1 MKSPIAKILSKFS
14 KAFHSMMS
22 GVAATIMNNLD
33 DDSSVG
39 AATAHAW
46 AAYEV
51 ADQVGD
57 AVRQS
62 VKESYEEGVG
72 RTVKLFPSHLDKAWD
87 DSGMTLSEKLHGSDK
102 EMRDAIVETIREQL
116 KENRHAMQAARK
128 LYDGYNSGQAVTRQQ
143 GIPKYLQQ
151 IVAFARHSDLTD
163 EDRNDL
169 LRQVRRARRQV
180 ERLGQG
186 GAPNQALKTAYS
198 ELLDAVVNGSEKA
211 LSRSVHTAVEEKSR
225 YVAERIAR
233 TEAARAW
240 ADGFAEKYMD
250 DDSVVAF
257 QWKLASRHPKF
268 DICDLYAEANL
279 YGLGKGIYP
288 KNATPRLPVHPHCLC
303 HLAPVYRS
311 ELKGKK
317 AVDQLE
323 EGGRAW
329 LEKQSMYCRQQILGI
344 QGTKAFANQDS
355 WTKWARNYTG
365 ARLTGRPKD
374 LPESLK
380 PYLHDGKIK
389 IEDFSKRREDE
400 SEESFKKRV
409 MDYISSPYCTKGFI
423 DRQKIHFK
431 NSDMYID
438 GRSYYTDEK
447 AVYSLDIGKLLKD
460 GEVKTTNAGNWA
472 KKILIHHPGLTSYVV
487 RKDGE
492 IIVSEYSMVHIG
504 DKGIHIVPNKGG

>member
-1 MKSPIAKILSKFS
+1 
-14 KAFHSMMS
+14 MMS
-22 GVAATIMNNLD
+22 GVAVTILNNLD

-51 ADQVGD
+51 ASQVGD

-62 VKESYEEGVG
+62 VKESYEAGVG
-72 RTVKLFPSHLDKAWD
+72 RTIKLFPSHLDKAWD

-102 EMRDAIVETIREQL
+102 EMRDAIVETVREQL

-128 LYDGYNSGQAVTRQQ
+128 LYDGYNSGHAVTRQQ

-163 EDRNDL
+163 ENRNDL
-169 LRQVRRARRQV
+169 LRQVRRAKRQV

-240 ADGFAEKYMD
+240 ADGFAERYMD

-257 QWKLASRHPKF
+257 KWKLASRHPKF
-268 DICDLYAEANL
+268 DICDLYADANL

-317 AVDQLE
+317 VVDQLE
-323 EGGRAW
+323 EGGRVW
-329 LEKQSMYCRQQILGI
+329 LESQSLYHRQQILGI
-344 QGTKAFANQDS
+344 QGAKAFENKDP
-355 WTKWARNYTG
+355 WTEWARNY
-365 ARLTGRPKD
+365 
-374 LPESLK
+374 SQQMLK
-380 PYLHDGKIK
+380 
-389 IEDFSKRREDE
+389 
-400 SEESFKKRV
+400 
-409 MDYISSPYCTKGFI
+409 
-423 DRQKIHFK
+423 
-431 NSDMYID
+431 
-438 GRSYYTDEK
+438 K
-447 AVYSLDIGKLLKD
+447 A
-460 GEVKTTNAGNWA
+460 E
-472 KKILIHHPGLTSYVV
+472 
-487 RKDGE
+487 
-492 IIVSEYSMVHIG
+492 
-504 DKGIHIVPNKGG
+504 

>member
-14 KAFHSMMS
+14 KAFHSVMS
-22 GVAATIMNNLD
+22 GVAATIMTNLD

-62 VKESYEEGVG
+62 VKESYEAGVG
-72 RTVKLFPSHLDKAWD
+72 RTIKLFPSHLDKAWD

-102 EMRDAIVETIREQL
+102 EMRDTIVETIREQL

-169 LRQVRRARRQV
+169 LRQVRRAKRQV

-268 DICDLYAEANL
+268 DICDLYADANL

-329 LEKQSMYCRQQILGI
+329 LEKQSLYHRQQILGI
-344 QGTKAFANQDS
+344 QGAKAFANRDS

-365 ARLTGRPKD
+365 ARLAGRPKD

>member
-1 MKSPIAKILSKFS
+1 
-14 KAFHSMMS
+14 MMS

-102 EMRDAIVETIREQL
+102 EIRDAIVETIREQL

-329 LEKQSMYCRQQILGI
+329 LEKQSMYRRQQILGI

>member
-14 KAFHSMMS
+14 KAFRTMMS
-22 GVAATIMNNLD
+22 GVTATIINNLD
-33 DDSSVG
+33 DDSSAR
-39 AATAHAW
+39 AATEYAW
-46 AAYEV
+46 ASYEV
-51 ADQVGD
+51 ASRVGD

-62 VKESYEEGVG
+62 VKESYEVGVG
-72 RTVKLFPSHLDKAWD
+72 RTIKLIPSHLDKAWD

-116 KENRHAMQAARK
+116 KETRHAMQAARK

-329 LEKQSMYCRQQILGI
+329 LEKQSLYHRQQILGI
-344 QGTKAFANQDS
+344 QGAKAFANRDS

-365 ARLTGRPKD
+365 ARLAGRPKD

>member
-14 KAFHSMMS
+14 KAFHSVMS
-22 GVAATIMNNLD
+22 GVAATIMTNLD

-62 VKESYEEGVG
+62 VKESYEVGVG
-72 RTVKLFPSHLDKAWD
+72 RTIKLFPSHLDKAWD

-102 EMRDAIVETIREQL
+102 EMRDAIVETIKEQL

-317 AVDQLE
+317 AVDRLE

-329 LEKQSMYCRQQILGI
+329 LEKQSLYHRQQILGVA
-344 QGTKAFANQDS
+344 GCKSYERGADWRTM
-355 WTKWARNYTG
+355 ARNYSPKVMQSRKKHDIIKASGALNPFSNRATEHAVRYYEEIRHRKTDAIRIAQNTG
-365 ARLTGRPKD
+365 FRVQDIQA
-374 LPESLK
+374 
-380 PYLHDGKIK
+380 IK
-389 IEDFSKRREDE
+389 
-400 SEESFKKRV
+400 
-409 MDYISSPYCTKGFI
+409 DYIFVEEH
-423 DRQKIHFK
+423 DLV
-431 NSDMYID
+431 D
-438 GRSYYTDEK
+438 GHRRFYEDYEMAQSWQRLIEGRNIQEKDIVLLNHEFLERELVLFGYSQQEAHEK
-447 AVYSLDIGKLLKD
+447 AESIYNYAILLR
-460 GEVKTTNAGNWA
+460 E
-472 KKILIHHPGLTSYVV
+472 
-487 RKDGE
+487 
-492 IIVSEYSMVHIG
+492 
-504 DKGIHIVPNKGG
+504 

>member
-14 KAFHSMMS
+14 KAFRDMMS
-22 GVAATIMNNLD
+22 GVTVTILNNLD
-33 DDSSVG
+33 DDSSAR
-39 AATAHAW
+39 AATERAW
-46 AAYEV
+46 ASYEV
-51 ADQVGD
+51 ASRVGD

-62 VKESYEEGVG
+62 VKESYEAGVG
-72 RTVKLFPSHLDKAWD
+72 RTIKLFPSRLDKAWD

-151 IVAFARHSDLTD
+151 IAAFARHSDLTE
-163 EDRNDL
+163 EDRNAL
-169 LRQVRRARRQV
+169 LRQVRRAKRQV

-198 ELLDAVVNGSEKA
+198 ELLDTVVSGSEKA
-211 LSRSVHTAVEEKSR
+211 LSRSVRAAVEEKSR
-225 YVAERIAR
+225 YTAERIAR

-240 ADGFAEKYMD
+240 ADGFAERYMD

-257 QWKLASRHPKF
+257 KWKLASRHPKF
-268 DICDLYAEANL
+268 DICDLYADANL

-329 LEKQSMYCRQQILGI
+329 LEKQSLYHRQQILGI
-344 QGTKAFANQDS
+344 QGAKAFENKDP
-355 WTKWARNYTG
+355 WTEWARNY
-365 ARLTGRPKD
+365 
-374 LPESLK
+374 SQQMLK
-380 PYLHDGKIK
+380 
-389 IEDFSKRREDE
+389 
-400 SEESFKKRV
+400 
-409 MDYISSPYCTKGFI
+409 
-423 DRQKIHFK
+423 
-431 NSDMYID
+431 
-438 GRSYYTDEK
+438 K
-447 AVYSLDIGKLLKD
+447 A
-460 GEVKTTNAGNWA
+460 E
-472 KKILIHHPGLTSYVV
+472 
-487 RKDGE
+487 
-492 IIVSEYSMVHIG
+492 
-504 DKGIHIVPNKGG
+504 

>member
-14 KAFHSMMS
+14 KAFHSIMS

-62 VKESYEEGVG
+62 VKESYEAGVG
-72 RTVKLFPSHLDKAWD
+72 RTIKLFPSHLDKAWD

-102 EMRDAIVETIREQL
+102 EMRDTIVETIREQL

-233 TEAARAW
+233 TETARAW

-268 DICDLYAEANL
+268 DICDLYADANL

-329 LEKQSMYCRQQILGI
+329 LEKQSLYHRQQILGI
-344 QGTKAFANQDS
+344 QGAKAFANRDS

-365 ARLTGRPKD
+365 ARLAGRPKD

>member
-14 KAFHSMMS
+14 GTLRDMMS
-22 GVAATIMNNLD
+22 GVAVSIIMSRLD
-33 DDSSVG
+33 SDDSVTD
-39 AATAHAW
+39 AAERAW
-46 AAYEV
+46 MVYDI
-51 ADQVGD
+51 ADRYGD
-57 AVRQS
+57 AVRDAVRLS
-62 VKESYEEGVG
+62 FERGLGETIE
-72 RTVKLFPSHLDKAWD
+72 LFPSHLDKVWD

-102 EMRDAIVETIREQL
+102 EMRAAIVDTVRGQL
-116 KENRHAMQAARK
+116 RENRHAMQAARK

-151 IVAFARHSDLTD
+151 IVAFARHSDLTE

-169 LRQVRRARRQV
+169 LRQVRRAKRQV

-225 YVAERIAR
+225 YIAERIAR

-303 HLAPVYRS
+303 YLAPVYRS
-311 ELKGKK
+311 ELKSKK
-317 AVDQLE
+317 AVDRLE

-329 LEKQSMYCRQQILGI
+329 LEKQSLYHRQQILGVAGCKSYE
-344 QGTKAFANQDS
+344 QGADWRTM
-355 WTKWARNYTG
+355 ARNYS
-365 ARLTGRPKD
+365 
-374 LPESLK
+374 PEVL
-380 PYLHDGKIK
+380 
-389 IEDFSKRREDE
+389 
-400 SEESFKKRV
+400 
-409 MDYISSPYCTKGFI
+409 
-423 DRQKIHFK
+423 
-431 NSDMYID
+431 
-438 GRSYYTDEK
+438 K
-447 AVYSLDIGKLLKD
+447 AV
-460 GEVKTTNAGNWA
+460 N
-472 KKILIHHPGLTSYVV
+472 
-487 RKDGE
+487 
-492 IIVSEYSMVHIG
+492 
-504 DKGIHIVPNKGG
+504 

>member
-1 MKSPIAKILSKFS
+1 MKSPIAKILSRFS
-14 KAFHSMMS
+14 KAFHNMIS
-22 GVAATIMNNLD
+22 GVTVTILNNLD
-33 DDSSVG
+33 DDSSVR
-39 AATAHAW
+39 AATEHAW
-46 AAYEV
+46 VAYEV
-51 ADQVGD
+51 ASRVGN

-62 VKESYEEGVG
+62 VKESYEAGTG
-72 RTVKLFPSHLDKAWD
+72 RTIKLFPSHLDKAWD

-102 EMRDAIVETIREQL
+102 EMRDAIVETVREQL

-151 IVAFARHSDLTD
+151 IVAFARHSDLTE

-268 DICDLYAEANL
+268 DICDLYANANL

-317 AVDQLE
+317 PVNQLE

-329 LEKQSMYCRQQILGI
+329 LEKQSLYHRQQILGVA
-344 QGTKAFANQDS
+344 GCKSYERGADWRTM
-355 WTKWARNYTG
+355 ARNYSPEVMQSRTKHDIIKASGALNPFSNRATEHAVRYYEEIRHRKTDAIRIAQNTG
-365 ARLTGRPKD
+365 FRAQD
-374 LPESLK
+374 IQA
-380 PYLHDGKIK
+380 IK
-389 IEDFSKRREDE
+389 
-400 SEESFKKRV
+400 
-409 MDYISSPYCTKGFI
+409 DYIFVEEH
-423 DRQKIHFK
+423 DLV
-431 NSDMYID
+431 D
-438 GRSYYTDEK
+438 GHRRFYEDYEMAQSWQRLIEGRNIQEKDIVLLNHEFLERELILSGYSQQEAHEK
-447 AVYSLDIGKLLKD
+447 AESIYNYAILLR
-460 GEVKTTNAGNWA
+460 E
-472 KKILIHHPGLTSYVV
+472 
-487 RKDGE
+487 
-492 IIVSEYSMVHIG
+492 
-504 DKGIHIVPNKGG
+504 